1 MWKLEDSI
9 YDFIDLCAGVLSD
22 EPLFVAVNSYTTG
35 LSPSVMEYMLR
46 ARGMSQVG
54 RAHSLRRDRPAG
66 NGYGRRG
73 ALWGYG
79 VVAGT
84 KRRAV
89 MPRA

>member
-46 ARGMSQVG
+46 ARVCP
-54 RAHSLRRDRPAG
+54 R
-66 NGYGRRG
+66 
-73 ALWGYG
+73 WGGHTACDEIGLPVTATGG
-79 VVAGT
+79 VVPCGATAWWLARNAGL
-84 KRRAV
+84 
-89 MPRA
+89 